1 MLCSLVGGRKK
12 RIEEFRSVFV
22 DCPFADA
29 GMGYPFQL
37 LMIHDLYISM
47 VLPSRLS
54 IDSDDAYLISRM
66 NMFRW

>member
-37 LMIHDLYISM
+37 WMIHDLYISM

-54 IDSDDAYLISRM
+54 IDFGDEYLISRM